1 LIPNRRSLTTVRIST
16 VAPASCRGTFFSGA
30 LETERNLE
38 SKYAAKILGAEGKG
52 HGVFFFLRYLEQRQA
67 KLALRRGLALIP
79 GQKEPVDLF
88 RLAFGLA
95 DSGKQARA

>member
-1 LIPNRRSLTTVRIST
+1 MTVLAQLS
-16 VAPASCRGTFFSGA
+16 
-30 LETERNLE
+30 ETERYPEAENP
-38 SKYAAKILGAEGKG
+38 AALFHAERDR